1 MSCELYSYIL
11 CSCVGYIPHHPY
23 LCLFI
28 FKIHHNLPV
37 YDPIAN
43 AIKNTI
49 KTNTENTNNKHII
62 MSILFIIPCIL

>member
-11 CSCVGYIPHHPY
+11 CSCVGYIPHDLY

-28 FKIHHNLPV
+28 FKIHL
-37 YDPIAN
+37 YEPIAN
-43 AIKNTI
+43 AIKNTT
-49 KTNTENTNNKHII
+49 KTNTENINNKHSI

>member
-1 MSCELYSYIL
+1 MFYTHYNDL
-11 CSCVGYIPHHPY
+11 Y

-43 AIKNTI
+43 AIKSTVN
-49 KTNTENTNNKHII
+49 TNTENTNNKHSI
-62 MSILFIIPCIL
+62 MRQFAIILFIIPCIL

>member
-1 MSCELYSYIL
+1 VNYIHTYYALVLDIYHTTYIYAYSYL
-11 CSCVGYIPHHPY
+11 K
-23 LCLFI
+23 FI
-28 FKIHHNLPV
+28 NLPV

-49 KTNTENTNNKHII
+49 KTNTENINNKHSI

>member
-11 CSCVGYIPHHPY
+11 CSCVGYIPHDLY

-28 FKIHHNLPV
+28 FKIHL
-37 YDPIAN
+37 YEPIAN
-43 AIKNTI
+43 AFKNTI
-49 KTNTENTNNKHII
+49 KTNTENINNKHSI

>member
-11 CSCVGYIPHHPY
+11 YYYVGYIPHDLY

-28 FKIHHNLPV
+28 FKIHL

-49 KTNTENTNNKHII
+49 KTNTENTNNKHSI

>member
-11 CSCVGYIPHHPY
+11 CSCVGYIPHDLY

-28 FKIHHNLPV
+28 FKIHL
-37 YDPIAN
+37 YEPIAN

-49 KTNTENTNNKHII
+49 KTNTENINNKHSI